1 MIAKLKRVIF
11 DFLDSV
17 GFWTVKLGILTW
29 NPSKPNFIDPKFDPL
44 KILSFVSL
52 QPVCELSHLFL
63 GDQLLIDTLL
73 ERSAFMPSMINGM

>member
-17 GFWTVKLGILTW
+17 GFWTVKLGNLTW

-44 KILSFVSL
+44 KILSLVSL
-52 QPVCELSHLFL
+52 QPV
-63 GDQLLIDTLL
+63 
-73 ERSAFMPSMINGM
+73 